1 MAAVISWVVILQ
13 ADRWDEIGFFFVGIL
28 VSIVLAVV
36 ASAFT
41 LILLT
46 KGQVSLKRATLMWLA
61 NAPIFIT
68 LYFIWV

>member
-1 MAAVISWVVILQ
+1 MAAVSSWVVILQ